1 MSSKVRVATMWFSG
15 CSGCHMAFLDLDERL
30 IELREL
36 AEIVYSPIVDLKEIP
51 NGIDVALIEGTV
63 NTTEQLE
70 HLREIRRKAKF
81 VVAFGDCAITGN
93 VPSIRN
99 PGPRDEML
107 QAVYGDG
114 HLPGLKEGVVPAILP
129 DALPLQAYVRVD
141 YYIPGCPPDAD
152 RIWKFIVTL
161 IKEGEPRLEGEEIRF
176 G

>member
-1 MSSKVRVATMWFSG
+1 
-15 CSGCHMAFLDLDERL
+15 MAFLDLDERL